1 MGRRLEDFR
10 WGYMDTGLSTV
21 WRFSQKGN
29 FMPVKSH
36 GSQVIANALWAARAY
51 HATAVTADNQ
61 LLLVGGGS
69 CLGPWNT
76 SLCVGYNWVR

>member
-1 MGRRLEDFR
+1 
-10 WGYMDTGLSTV
+10 
-21 WRFSQKGN
+21 
-29 FMPVKSH
+29 MPVKSH